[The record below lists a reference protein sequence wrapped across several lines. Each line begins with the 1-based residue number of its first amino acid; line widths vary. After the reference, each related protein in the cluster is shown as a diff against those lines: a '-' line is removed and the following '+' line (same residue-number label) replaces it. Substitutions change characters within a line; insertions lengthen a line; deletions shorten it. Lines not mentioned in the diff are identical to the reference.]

1 MEFFLPSLLIVLL
14 ALGIGFGLFSRMA
27 PFMLAIFAGLA
38 LIIAVRHHRTIFK
51 QDYETM
57 TWTTAASSAAPY
69 ILVATVVAFS
79 IGYLLYL
86 FGAGK
91 KTSLPLPPSTI
102 PPPETATNLL
112 TSAIGKGLN
121 ASGLTTVSSNRANGN
136 GNGRSPTLNTAQLES
151 VASKIA

>member
-1 MEFFLPSLLIVLL
+1 MEFFLPSLLIFIL
-14 ALGIGFGLFSRMA
+14 ALVVSFGIFPRMA
-27 PFMLAIFAGLA
+27 PFMLAIFAGLG
-38 LIIAVRHHRTIFK
+38 LIIAVRHHRTLFK

-57 TWTTAASSAAPY
+57 TWTTAASAAAPY
-69 ILVATVVAFS
+69 VLVGTVVAFS

-102 PPPETATNLL
+102 PPPETATNVL
-112 TSAIGKGLN
+112 TSAIGNGLR
-121 ASGLTTVSSNRANGN
+121 ATGLANVSSNRN
-136 GNGRSPTLNTAQLES
+136 NGRSPTLNTAELAS